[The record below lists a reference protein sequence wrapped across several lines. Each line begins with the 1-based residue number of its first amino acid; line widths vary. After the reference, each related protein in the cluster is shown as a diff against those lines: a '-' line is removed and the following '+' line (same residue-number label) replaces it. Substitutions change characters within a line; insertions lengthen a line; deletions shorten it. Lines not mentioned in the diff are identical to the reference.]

1 MKNTPLILSV
11 IALVA
16 VAALAIVTFSDRK
29 SGAKGEAGTDSAVA
43 AESGAIVYFNL
54 DKVLSEYDMANDL
67 RSVVESKAQGIQEE
81 VNRRGNKLQNDV
93 NSFQEKI
100 NKGLITR
107 SVAEVQG
114 EKLEQQRNDFNN
126 FANQKNQEIAEEQ
139 QVMMNNIGDAIKKF
153 LDAYAAENHYA
164 MILATQGDILPAPV
178 AAGDSSLDVTEDII
192 VKLNESYVKDK
203 SKNSGSSKKD
213 DSK

>member
-1 MKNTPLILSV
+1 MKNTPLILSIISLVAV
-11 IALVA
+11 IALGIISFTGKGSA
-16 VAALAIVTFSDRK
+16 SETK
-29 SGAKGEAGTDSAVA
+29 SGENAPAAG
-43 AESGAIVYFNL
+43 SGAIVYFNL
-54 DKVLSEYDMANDL
+54 DRVLNEYDMANDL

-114 EKLEQQRNDFNN
+114 QKLEQQRNDFNN

-139 QVMMNNIGDAIKKF
+139 QVMMNNIGDAIKTF
-153 LDAYAAENHYA
+153 LDKYASDNSYA
-164 MILATQGDILPAPV
+164 MVIATQGDILPAPV
-178 AAGDSSLDVTEDII
+178 AAADSSLDVTDDII
-192 VKLNESYVKDK
+192 VKLNDEYVKTK
-203 SKNSGSSKKD
+203 SKKD
-213 DSK
+213 APAKKDAK

>member
-1 MKNTPLILSV
+1 MKNTSLILSIISLVAV
-11 IALVA
+11 IALGIISFTGKGSA
-16 VAALAIVTFSDRK
+16 SEAK
-29 SGAKGEAGTDSAVA
+29 SGENAPAAG
-43 AESGAIVYFNL
+43 SGAIVYFNL
-54 DKVLSEYDMANDL
+54 DRVLNEYDMANDL

-114 EKLEQQRNDFNN
+114 QKLEEQRNAFNEY
-126 FANQKNQEIAEEQ
+126 ANQKNQEIAEEQ

-153 LDAYAAENHYA
+153 LDKYAIEKGYA

-178 AAGDSSLDVTEDII
+178 AAGDSALDVTEDII
-192 VKLNESYVKDK
+192 ARLNSEYVATM
-203 SKNSGSSKKD
+203 SKK
-213 DSK
+213 SE